1 MNNEQA
7 VALSTRN
14 RSLRMGARSYPRSAG
29 PLKWSLLGCICDE
42 KLSDPDPARWSERG
56 AVELARSS
64 FVAPQ
69 ARPVPH
75 QGTRAAERDERPTTR
90 HEQAAS
96 LALEIALPIS
106 SLRNNALAALNFLD
120 RQAPDLDAVREAL
133 RCLVGDADRAGDI
146 IDRMRDHVKK
156 STSANGSDR
165 DSN

>member
-1 MNNEQA
+1 MNSEQA

-14 RSLRMGARSYPRSAG
+14 RSLRMGARSYPRSAS

-56 AVELARSS
+56 AVELMPAK
-64 FVAPQ
+64 

-75 QGTRAAERDERPTTR
+75 QGTQAAERDERPATTD
-90 HEQAAS
+90 EKTAS
-96 LALEIALPIS
+96 LALEIALPIA

-120 RQAPDLDAVREAL
+120 QQAPDLDAVREAL

-146 IDRMRDHVKK
+146 IDRIRDPVNK
-156 STSANGSDR
+156 SASVHGSVR
-165 DSN
+165 NSN